1 MNDSALRQD
10 ILDELEFEPSID
22 ANDIGVAV
30 EDGIVTLTGHVS
42 SYSQREAVA
51 RAVSHVKG
59 VRAIAQEIEVRL
71 PSITGDADDEIARRV
86 IDTLKWST
94 LVPDN
99 RVQVMVQDGWVTL
112 TGTLEWHY
120 QKTGAGEAI
129 RHIDGV
135 RGVTN
140 LITLAPKP
148 AFGDVRKRIED
159 ALRRRAE
166 VEADQI
172 QVDVSGNKVTLTGT
186 VRTLSERSAV
196 EEAAW
201 ATPGVHSVEDR
212 LIVS

>member
-30 EDGIVTLTGHVS
+30 EDGVVTLTGHVS
-42 SYSQREAVA
+42 SYGQKEAVE
-51 RAVSHVKG
+51 RAVSRIKG

-71 PSITGDADDEIARRV
+71 PLSTGDADDEIARRV

-99 RVQVMVQDGWVTL
+99 RVQVLVQDGWVTL
-112 TGTLEWHY
+112 TGTLEWNY
-120 QKTGAGEAI
+120 QKTGAGDAV

-140 LITLAPKP
+140 VITLAPKP
-148 AFGDVRKRIED
+148 TPIDVNKRIEE

-186 VRTLSERSAV
+186 VRTLNERSAA

>member
-42 SYSQREAVA
+42 SYSQKEAVE
-51 RAVSHVKG
+51 RAVSRVKG

-71 PSITGDADDEIARRV
+71 PSSTGDADDEIAKRV

-99 RVQVMVQDGWVTL
+99 RVQVVVQDGWVTL
-112 TGTLEWHY
+112 TGALEWNY
-120 QKTGAGEAI
+120 QKTGAGDAI

-140 LITLAPKP
+140 AIKLAPKP
-148 AFGDVRKRIED
+148 APVDVKKRIEE

-166 VEADQI
+166 VEADRI
-172 QVDVSGNKVTLTGT
+172 QVEVSGNKVTLTGT
-186 VRTLSERSAV
+186 VRALSERSAV